1 MLPCLAVRAG
11 TMDYGVA
18 LTLQR
23 SLLTARRS
31 GLIDNVLLLLE
42 HPPTYTI
49 GRRMKAKEHLLFG
62 EEILEDRGIQV
73 YETDRGGDITYHGP
87 GQLVG
92 YTIFDIGAWYQDV
105 FRFLRNLEVVIIRLL
120 GDFDVE
126 AYTEQGITGVWVSNR
141 KVAALGIKVSWW
153 VSMHGFSV
161 NVNPDLSMYD
171 GIVPCGI
178 SDRKVTSLEEI
189 LGGPVLIEEVEKN
202 LIRHLGDVFEMSFQE
217 MKLSELLQRI

>member
-1 MLPCLAVRAG
+1 M
-11 TMDYGVA
+11 
-18 LTLQR
+18 
-23 SLLTARRS
+23 
-31 GLIDNVLLLLE
+31 
-42 HPPTYTI
+42 
-49 GRRMKAKEHLLFG
+49 
-62 EEILEDRGIQV
+62 
-73 YETDRGGDITYHGP
+73 TYHGP

>member
-62 EEILEDRGIQV
+62 EEILEKRGIQV

-202 LIRHLGDVFEMSFQE
+202 LIRHLGDIFEMSFQE

>member
-1 MLPCLAVRAG
+1 MRYG
-11 TMDYGVA
+11 TKTDYEIVWR
-18 LTLQR
+18 TMR
-23 SLLTARRS
+23 RFTDARGS
-31 GLIDNVLLLLE
+31 GSTDELWLVE
-42 HPPTYTI
+42 HPAVYTLGQA
-49 GRRMKAKEHLLFG
+49 GRAEH
-62 EEILEDRGIQV
+62 ILDPGDIPVVRS
-73 YETDRGGDITYHGP
+73 DRGGQVTYHGP